1 MHSAVGSYVLALWWG
16 WKLSSVVPGE
26 KDSPD
31 RWGCM
36 LNSLYYRER
45 KFPYKWGC
53 MLSSLCH
60 QERKIP
66 REVGLHVE
74 LFVLVN

>member
-1 MHSAVGSYVLALWWG
+1 M
-16 WKLSSVVPGE
+16 SSVVPGE